1 MQTSMLQQRKKTALA
16 ISVYAVLFL
25 FLILITNLGYFNKWV
40 SAALTL
46 FRPVLIGLV
55 LAYLCNP
62 IFSFFEQKLFSKID
76 PHGLRRTISLIF
88 TYLVLFAI
96 FGVLIVLIVP
106 QLISSISDFI
116 ENSGTFLD
124 KLWGFLNKWIDAANT
139 LLPKK
144 ENNVGLI
151 PPIRT
156 EAIAA
161 WFDEFLDSFEIDG
174 ALVQKIINAQTI
186 GSIFQMAGGV
196 VSIISDLL
204 FGLFISIYLL
214 NTKEKRYAQ
223 IMRLRRA
230 LLSEKANATITNIC
244 TVADRSFGGFLK
256 GKLLDSFIV
265 GILVYVAISIIG
277 IPYAILIAAII
288 AITDIVP
295 VIGPFIGVIPSAVI
309 ILLTDPAKVL
319 PFLICILVVQQID
332 GNILAPKILGEHTG
346 VSSLCVMIAITTL
359 GNLWGLAGMVLGVP
373 LFATVL
379 ELTSEWLDERLRKKG
394 LSTAT
399 EDYYTPVLAESEPPR
414 EETVF
419 AKMQKRISLRRESKA
434 PGGNGALNTLERFG
448 LGTYELAIKHNLFS
462 QKDDELLQEFAA
474 EEAVLAEEA
483 ETQIEEEL
491 AEEGSA
497 TVQEVTS
504 PEEALATEERVVPQE
519 EAPTEEAASRTT
531 DDPTS

>member
-1 MQTSMLQQRKKTALA
+1 MQTSMFQSRKKTALA
-16 ISVYAVLFL
+16 IGIYATLFL
-25 FLILITNLGYFNKWV
+25 LLILITNISHFNTWI

-55 LAYLCNP
+55 ISYLCNP
-62 IFSFFEQKLFSKID
+62 IFRFFEQKLFSKID

-106 QLISSISDFI
+106 QLFSSISDFI
-116 ENSGTFLD
+116 ANSGTFLE
-124 KLWGFLNKWIDAANT
+124 KIWSFFNRWIDAANA

-156 EAIAA
+156 EAITA
-161 WFDEFLDSFEIDG
+161 WFDQFLDSFEIDG
-174 ALVQKIINAQTI
+174 EIVQKIINTKTI
-186 GSIFQMAGGV
+186 GSIFQIAGGV

-230 LLSEKANATITNIC
+230 LLSDKTNETITNIC

-256 GKLLDSFIV
+256 GKMLDSFIV
-265 GILVYVAISIIG
+265 GILVYIAISIIG
-277 IPYAILIAAII
+277 VPYAVLIAVII

-309 ILLTDPAKVL
+309 ILLTEPDKVL
-319 PFLICILVVQQID
+319 PFIICILVVQQID

-346 VSSLCVMIAITTL
+346 VSSLCVMISITTL
-359 GNLWGLAGMVLGVP
+359 GSLWGLAGMVLGVP

-379 ELTSEWLDERLRKKG
+379 ELTSNWLDERLKKKG

-399 EDYYTPVLAESEPPR
+399 EDYYTPELAESEPVR

-419 AKMQKRISLRRESKA
+419 SKMQKRISLRRETKA
-434 PGGNGALNTLERFG
+434 PGGNGALNT
-448 LGTYELAIKHNLFS
+448 
-462 QKDDELLQEFAA
+462 
-474 EEAVLAEEA
+474 
-483 ETQIEEEL
+483 
-491 AEEGSA
+491 
-497 TVQEVTS
+497 
-504 PEEALATEERVVPQE
+504 
-519 EAPTEEAASRTT
+519 
-531 DDPTS
+531 